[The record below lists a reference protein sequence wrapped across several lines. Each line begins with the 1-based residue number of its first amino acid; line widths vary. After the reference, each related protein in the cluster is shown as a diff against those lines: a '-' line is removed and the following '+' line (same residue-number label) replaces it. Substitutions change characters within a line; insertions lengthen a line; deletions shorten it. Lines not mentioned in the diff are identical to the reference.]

1 MRYQKRIFSIL
12 ILFLIGSLTFILSC
26 EESTVDPEPTEQ
38 PTLPP
43 EASMKMDLSLFI
55 GQAAQSLAKNP
66 ALTKYHFAT
75 AVVTATLVNASVLVH
90 LAVPTAV
97 FAAAFSQEPEFKD
110 DGKWHWIYSIN
121 NYSADLAGWIDT
133 PNKEAVWE
141 MYVSHGNNLNNFLWY
156 EGRSNLTGTAGYW
169 LFYNAEN
176 PDSPAEMVRLDWT
189 NNSVTD
195 RTLQITN
202 VWEGNSGQ
210 GDILKYTVDGTD
222 NSIEFYDASEDIT
235 AIIFW
240 DSETTAGY
248 IHLPNYNNGEP
259 AYWDENHNDLP

>member
-1 MRYQKRIFSIL
+1 MRHQKHFSRIAIL
-12 ILFLIGSLTFILSC
+12 LLVAFLTFILSC
-26 EESTVDPEPTEQ
+26 EESSVEPEPTEV

-43 EASMKMDLSLFI
+43 AASMQMDLSLFT
-55 GQAAQSLAKNP
+55 GQSALSLAKN
-66 ALTKYHFAT
+66 AAITKLNFAT

-97 FAAAFSQEPEFKD
+97 FAAAFSQDPVFKS
-110 DGKWHWIYSIN
+110 DGKWHWIYSVN

-133 PNKEAVWE
+133 PNREAVWE
-141 MYVSHGNNLNNFLWY
+141 MYISHGTDLNNFLWY
-156 EGRSNLTGTAGYW
+156 EGRSNLTITSGYW

-176 PDSPAEMVRLDWT
+176 PESPAEMVKIDWT
-189 NNSVTD
+189 NNSETD

-202 VWEGNSGQ
+202 VWESNAGK
-210 GDILKYTVDGTD
+210 GDILKYTVAGTD

-240 DSETTAGY
+240 NSETTAGY
-248 IHLPNYNNGEP
+248 IQLPNYNNGQP
-259 AYWDENHNDLP
+259 AYWDQNHNDLP